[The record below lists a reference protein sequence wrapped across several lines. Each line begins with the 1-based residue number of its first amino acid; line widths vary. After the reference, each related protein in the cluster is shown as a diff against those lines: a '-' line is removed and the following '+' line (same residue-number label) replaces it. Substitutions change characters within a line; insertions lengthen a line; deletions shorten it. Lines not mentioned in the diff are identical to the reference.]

1 MNERAWLYAHCA
13 PENLIKKNRN
23 DFYPFL
29 NMKWTNAR
37 FLRTQSA
44 CAIIIHANR
53 FSWASICFW
62 ITWRLLQTS
71 RNVNICFL
79 SYNTDQVSKMYL
91 LFQKKCQNSSRLL
104 LSHIKSTRRFG
115 VKVVVPLFVMEG
127 TKNILFGSST
137 TDFFFVFW
145 VRMAI
150 KKSKWWSCSRNRLA
164 RIMRARRNC
173 ACVHIIFEKW

>member
-1 MNERAWLYAHCA
+1 MNARAWSYAHCA
-13 PENLIKKNRN
+13 PENLIKKKKRN

-29 NMKWTNAR
+29 SMKWTNAR

-53 FSWASICFW
+53 FSWANICFW

-91 LFQKKCQNSSRLL
+91 LFQKKCQNSSSRSRKIELKL
-104 LSHIKSTRRFG
+104 RWRCWPPLPWGGLGG
-115 VKVVVPLFVMEG
+115 VKFFL
-127 TKNILFGSST
+127 NI
-137 TDFFFVFW
+137 FW
-145 VRMAI
+145 SMYRTF
-150 KKSKWWSCSRNRLA
+150 
-164 RIMRARRNC
+164 
-173 ACVHIIFEKW
+173 IIFFPAQRKTLKTPSTYFENDHDANRKFFRAFR